1 MKTATTERSQLLK
14 QWKKEY
20 RVEPPAN
27 LDSMVRTTLALAG
40 RNGSGKLLPNQKQKH
55 GGTKKVILTLAA
67 SLLIA
72 FLALVAGAN
81 LSPTLALTLQQ
92 VPILGNV
99 IKVFTVR
106 EYRISEETF
115 EAQIKV
121 PELTGL
127 GNQELADQLNQKYL
141 EENKV
146 LYQQFLVEMEEIK
159 AMGGGHAGVFSSYQV
174 LTDNEDIFSIVR
186 IDLRVAGSGAE
197 TRKFDTID
205 KKKEILITLPSLFRD
220 DSYIQVIS
228 ENIKSQMLERMK
240 GKSGEI
246 YWVEGTPSALGG
258 GGDFQQIKPDQ
269 GFYINPDGDLVICFD
284 EYEVAPGYMGTSE
297 FVIPA
302 DVLQPILVQ

>member
-1 MKTATTERSQLLK
+1 MVPSATEGIQVLER
-14 QWKKEY
+14 WRNEY
-20 RVEPPAN
+20 RVQTPEN
-27 LDSMVRTTLALAG
+27 LDAMVRTTLALAG
-40 RNGSGKLLPNQKQKH
+40 RKSTGKLSGSRK
-55 GGTKKVILTLAA
+55 TKRSKAQLTLLTLAA

-72 FLALVAGAN
+72 FLTLVAGAN
-81 LSPTLALTLQQ
+81 LSPAFALTIQH
-92 VPILGNV
+92 VPILGDV
-99 IKVFTVR
+99 IQVFTVR
-106 EYRISEETF
+106 EYRISEENF
-115 EAQIKV
+115 EAEIKV

-127 GNQELADQLNQKYL
+127 QNQELADQLNKKYL
-141 EENKV
+141 AENQA
-146 LYQQFLVEMEEIK
+146 LYDQFMVEMEEIK
-159 AMGGGHAGVFSSYQV
+159 AMGGGHAGVFSDYQV

-205 KKKEILITLPSLFRD
+205 KKKKILITLPSLFLD

-228 ENIKSQMLERMK
+228 EDIKSQMLERME
-240 GKSGEI
+240 GESGEI
-246 YWVEGTPSALGG
+246 YWVEGTPGALGG

-302 DVLQPILVQ
+302 DVLAPILAN